1 MKKMKKLFATLS
13 AVLLMLCMSISLVG
27 CKKIDHNA
35 VIITDGI
42 RYQEEWLKENHVYG
56 AYDENGEE
64 NYDENTPKSR
74 TYFIKNQDELDEVF
88 SEFPEIDFENEMLIM
103 YCYRTIYI
111 RKQGLWM
118 KVYMLNGLQTKK
130 ARLMRAF

>member
-35 VIITDGI
+35 VIITDVI
-42 RYQEEWLKENHVYG
+42 RYQEEWLKDNHVYG

-74 TYFIKNQDELDEVF
+74 TYLIKNQDEHDEVF
-88 SEFPEIDFENEMLIM
+88 SEFPEIDFENEMLIV

-111 RKQGLWM
+111 RKQVLWM

-130 ARLMRAF
+130 RLA